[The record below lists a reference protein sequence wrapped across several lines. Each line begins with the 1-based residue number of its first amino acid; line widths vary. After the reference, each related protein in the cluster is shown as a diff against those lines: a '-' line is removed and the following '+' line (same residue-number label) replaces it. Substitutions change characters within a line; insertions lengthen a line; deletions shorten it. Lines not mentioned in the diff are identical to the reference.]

1 MGKDIILDN
10 VLRMMYDKFMQRIS
24 VHIPDET
31 RKMINLVVKAKSKN
45 ESEII
50 REALDKGLNIIYPKS
65 NSAQALLDF
74 AKMAEKIPTR
84 GKVPKDASINHDY
97 YLWGGE
103 KRE

>member
-1 MGKDIILDN
+1 
-10 VLRMMYDKFMQRIS
+10 MQRIS
-24 VHIPDET
+24 VYIPEDT
-31 RKMINLVVKAKSKN
+31 RKRINIIAKAKSKA

-50 REALDKGLNIIYPKS
+50 RDALEEGLDKIHPKS
-65 NSAQALLDF
+65 ASAQALVDF
-74 AKMAEKIPTR
+74 VKMIERIPTK

>member
-1 MGKDIILDN
+1 
-10 VLRMMYDKFMQRIS
+10 MQRIS
-24 VHIPDET
+24 VYIPDDT
-31 RKMINLVVKAKSKN
+31 KKRINLVARAKSKA

-50 REALDKGLNIIYPKS
+50 RAALEEGLEKIHSKS
-65 NSAQALLDF
+65 TSAQALLDLV
-74 AKMAEKIPTR
+74 KMAEKIPTR

>member
-1 MGKDIILDN
+1 
-10 VLRMMYDKFMQRIS
+10 MQRIS
-24 VHIPDET
+24 VYIPEDT
-31 RKMINLVVKAKSKN
+31 RIRINLAAKAKSKA
-45 ESEII
+45 EAEII
-50 REALDKGLNIIYPKS
+50 RDALHEGLRILHPKS
-65 NSAQALLDF
+65 RSAQALLDL

>member
-1 MGKDIILDN
+1 
-10 VLRMMYDKFMQRIS
+10 MYDVLHMQRIS

-31 RKMINLVVKAKSKN
+31 RKRISWVAQAKNKA
-45 ESEII
+45 EATII
-50 REALDKGLNIIYPKS
+50 REALDQGLETIHPKIA
-65 NSAQALLDF
+65 SAQALLDL

-103 KRE
+103 KRQVK